1 MEEFVNKKVILLSG
15 LLLPVFV
22 AAAPFCA
29 VNGGGTTC
37 AYYDVQTCRAAA
49 GIGGA
54 CVVNSNEARPDGGSS
69 QRPPIK
75 FIDRNP
81 VTDAMER
88 NTQNPREN
96 ATRKLE
102 VEQRHGDI
110 DRQNIEAPVPSPA
123 ATQSPTVAHNAS
135 LVLVCNLRVGDNK
148 NIQEVTFTI
157 NLVDQTVNI
166 DQKGDSHRA
175 RISDNYIEWEHCC
188 NNRGK
193 KVNTAI
199 NRLTGS
205 LSGHVGTDDV
215 QGKCAAFSQAN
226 RKF

>member
-1 MEEFVNKKVILLSG
+1 MNKRVVLLSG
-15 LLLPVFV
+15 LLLPVFA

-49 GIGGA
+49 GLGGA

-75 FIDRNP
+75 FIDRN
-81 VTDAMER
+81 VATDAIER
-88 NTQNPREN
+88 NARKSQEN
-96 ATRKLE
+96 TMRQLE
-102 VEQRHGDI
+102 VEQRRGDI

-123 ATQSPTVAHNAS
+123 ATQAPTVAPNSS
-135 LVLVCNLRVGDNK
+135 LVLVCNLRVSGNK
-148 NIQEVTFTI
+148 KIEEVTFTF
-157 NLVDQTVNI
+157 NLVNQTVNFG
-166 DQKGDSHRA
+166 QETDSDPA
-175 RISDNYIEWEHCC
+175 RISDNSIEWEHY
-188 NNRGK
+188 GK
-193 KVNTAI
+193 HGVKYFHRI

-205 LSGHVGTDDV
+205 LSGRVGKDDL